1 MTTNREK
8 LAKMTNEE
16 LAEFFNIDGLCNLCI
31 YNDITCENKDCYEG
45 ALKWLQS
52 EEIMLKVKESEE

>member
-16 LAEFFNIDGLCNLCI
+16 LAEFLSNGACKYC
-31 YNDITCENKDCYEG
+31 YYKEDCSPEPCSAG
-45 ALKWLQS
+45 ILKWLNQ
-52 EEIMLKVKESEE
+52 ESEE

>member
-16 LAEFFNIDGLCNLCI
+16 LAEFFDSNSLCI
-31 YNDITCENKDCYEG
+31 YVHIETKQID
-45 ALKWLQS
+45 
-52 EEIMLKVKESEE
+52 

>member
-16 LAEFFNIDGLCNLCI
+16 LAEFLGDSSLCRICLYSHNENCLHE
-31 YNDITCENKDCYEG
+31 TCKQG
-45 ALKWLQS
+45 VLQWLNQ
-52 EEIMLKVKESEE
+52 ESGE

>member
-16 LAEFFNIDGLCNLCI
+16 LAEFFNKEGLCNLCI
-31 YNDITCENKDCYEG
+31 YNDITCECKDCYEG
-45 ALKWLQS
+45 ILKWLQS
-52 EEIMLKVKESEE
+52 EEIILKR

>member
-16 LAEFFNIDGLCNLCI
+16 LAEFFNIDGLCNLC
-31 YNDITCENKDCYEG
+31 K
-45 ALKWLQS
+45 
-52 EEIMLKVKESEE
+52 